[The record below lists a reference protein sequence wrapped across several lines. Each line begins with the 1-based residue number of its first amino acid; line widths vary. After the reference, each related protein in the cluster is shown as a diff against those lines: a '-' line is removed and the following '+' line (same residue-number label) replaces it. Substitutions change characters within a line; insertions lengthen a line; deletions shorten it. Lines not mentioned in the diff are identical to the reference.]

1 MGRSWWILV
10 DLERHRV
17 VDLLPDRSADTVATW
32 LGDHPDVK
40 IVSRDRGGEYAEG
53 VKRGAPAAIQLP
65 SSCHPGGGSLSSAAQ
80 CRGGRTTGAAAARRR
95 GAAAAGPWRI
105 GPRLVPAAPGS
116 GRFTGADKGNDA

>member
-1 MGRSWWILV
+1 M

-32 LGDHPDVK
+32 LGDHPGVQ

-53 VKRGAPAAIQLP
+53 VKRGAPAAIQVADRFHLLRNAGDVTRRVLQRHAAVVQGLP
-65 SSCHPGGGSLSSAAQ
+65 APGASAA
-80 CRGGRTTGAAAARRR
+80 
-95 GAAAAGPWRI
+95 
-105 GPRLVPAAPGS
+105 RLVPAAPGS